1 MKLLVTLTAVAALGL
16 AACDAREVSNSDSP
30 AEQPE
35 GAGLP
40 NAARI
45 VCDANGTRVEP
56 ATVKPQ
62 RDGIRLQVVNE
73 VKGPL
78 RVNVGHQVHGA
89 QQGLGAPRGT
99 SKDVLDVP
107 PGSIWLGC
115 RGPLANPVAQP
126 AKLEVVDDDDVWLE
140 GTGTVRDCATG
151 VGGVYDYMP
160 DTRGSS
166 TPAEAVRAQFADAF
180 EPGDALEQ
188 LGYPEASTATLS
200 LVRDGV
206 SVRSFSVSDY
216 GDGWLVETD
225 SRCG

>member
-1 MKLLVTLTAVAALGL
+1 MRLLVTLTAVAALGL
-16 AACDAREVSNSDSP
+16 PACDADEVRDSDTL
-30 AEQPE
+30 AERPE

-40 NAARI
+40 TAARV
-45 VCDANGTRVEP
+45 VCDTDGTRVEP
-56 ATVKPQ
+56 VTVKPQ
-62 RDGIRLQVVNE
+62 PDGVHLVVVND
-73 VKGPL
+73 VDQQL
-78 RVNVGHQVHGA
+78 RVNVGHRVYGA
-89 QQGLGAPRGT
+89 HQGLDAPLGT
-99 SKDVLDVP
+99 SKEVLDVP
-107 PGSIWLGC
+107 PGSIWLAC

-126 AKLEVVDDDDVWLE
+126 AKLQVVDQDGVWLE
-140 GTGTVRDCATG
+140 GTGTLPECATG
-151 VGGVYDYMP
+151 VGGGYDYMP
-160 DTRGSS
+160 ETPGSS